1 MLGWRMPHLTR
12 RDVTKRLASVGLTLS
27 IGISGSRAEMT
38 GDQAASKQTLAGHL
52 HALGLNPTLFP
63 SFKKSRGEAGS
74 VLTSLDLAGGTV
86 RQTLLSM
93 AGGHMTCSLSNGAI
107 MCVAHHEPKS
117 LIVNGEHEVVAEL
130 STGPDHVFGG
140 HAWVNEA
147 RDLIVLPQ
155 RRREARTTSDVGS
168 VLVYDAKTYRL
179 LDQVETGGI
188 HPHELQP
195 IPGTDELAIT
205 HYGDVAENHP
215 VFEHNVIDAK
225 LTILDARTLKP
236 RRHYPQHEFKAMATH
251 MRVDEAGW
259 AYLVLTQYV
268 SWPRLDTDN
277 AYATAMAELERAI
290 GRPVNFDIPR
300 AALEERLL
308 PLPLPLLAVHTRTGK
323 RRIVNAGD
331 GHHLRSQSV
340 AYSRDAQAAVAVY
353 SHSDN
358 LVILRRGGEPVIV
371 PAQRLGLRGLRG
383 VVELPGTPLIA
394 VMGSY
399 RNVAVYDLV
408 KDDLVACY
416 DTLNYQ
422 DTHLSFAA

>member
-1 MLGWRMPHLTR
+1 MAGWRMQHLTR
-12 RDVTKRLASVGLTLS
+12 RDVARLLASAGLTLS
-27 IGISGSRAEMT
+27 IGMSGSRAEPS
-38 GDQAASKQTLAGHL
+38 GSQAASKPALAGHL

-63 SFKKSRGEAGS
+63 GFEKRRGEAGS
-74 VLTSLDLAGGTV
+74 VLTSLDLAKGTV
-86 RQTLLSM
+86 RQTLLNI
-93 AGGHMTCSLSNGAI
+93 AGGHMTCGLADGAI

-117 LIVNGEHEVVAEL
+117 LIVNGEHEVMAEL

-140 HAWVNEA
+140 HAWVHQA

-155 RRREARTTSDVGS
+155 RRRQARATSDVGS

-188 HPHELQP
+188 HPHELQS

-205 HYGDVAENHP
+205 HYGDITEEHAVL
-215 VFEHNVIDAK
+215 EHNVIDAK

-236 RRHYPQHEFKAMATH
+236 RRHYPQQEFKAMATH

-268 SWPRLDTDN
+268 SWPRRDTGS

-290 GRPVNFDIPR
+290 GRPVNFDIPQ

-308 PLPLPLLAVHTRTGK
+308 PLPLPLLAVHTRTGE

-340 AYSRDAQAAVAVY
+340 AYSRDAEAAVAVY

-358 LVILRRGGEPVIV
+358 LVILRRGGEPMVI
-371 PAQRLGLRGLRG
+371 PAQRLGLLSLRG
-383 VVELPGTPLIA
+383 VVELPGTTLIA

-399 RNVAVYDLV
+399 RDVAVYDLM
-408 KDDLVACY
+408 KDDLVARY